1 MRRFLLAACALLAL
15 QGAAAA
21 DVQVEVT
28 ATDGP
33 AAALRLSL
41 PEGLPAPFGVV
52 VVLPDSLGAD
62 QRARP
67 YLDRLASF
75 GLATLEVEL
84 ADPAP
89 GDPQALVPIQEQLA
103 GAVAQ
108 ALGFIAEDG
117 RLDAVRI
124 GLLGFGA
131 GGRAVLTDPRGLPGV
146 ALYPGC
152 DFALNPAVGR
162 ILLLHGDLEDAAA
175 ACPANVDAEAGGIAF
190 GLPGTTAAWDAPQ
203 SILTDALTLWPH
215 PSGQGRIAARGSDR
229 ATAASAGLALEW
241 LAPLK
246 PPGR

>member
-1 MRRFLLAACALLAL
+1 MRRLLLAASALLAL

-28 ATDGP
+28 PTDGP

-52 VVLPDSLGAD
+52 VILPDALGAD
-62 QRARP
+62 QRAKP

-89 GDPQALVPIQEQLA
+89 GDPQALVPIQQQLA
-103 GAVAQ
+103 GAIAQ
-108 ALGFIAEDG
+108 ALGFIAQDG

-131 GGRAVLTDPRGLPGV
+131 GARAVLRDERGLPGV

-152 DFALNPAVGR
+152 DFALNPAEGR
-162 ILLLHGDLEDAAA
+162 VLLLHGDLEDGAA
-175 ACPANVDAEAGGIAF
+175 ACAANVRPEAGGLAI

-203 SILTDALTLWPH
+203 SVLSDALTLWLH
-215 PSGQGRIAARGSDR
+215 PSGHGRVAARGSEQ
-229 ATAASAGLALEW
+229 ATAASAGLALDW

-246 PPGR
+246 PPAR